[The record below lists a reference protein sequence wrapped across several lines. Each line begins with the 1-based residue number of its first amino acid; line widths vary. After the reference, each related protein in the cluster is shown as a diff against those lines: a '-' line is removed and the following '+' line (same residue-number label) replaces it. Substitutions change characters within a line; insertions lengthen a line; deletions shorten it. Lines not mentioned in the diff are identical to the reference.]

1 MSKVTLKKEAWLPRS
16 GKRDNRWSVSIEDP
30 ERGLTGYW
38 SGLSHKEARALKA
51 GEEKKLAR
59 QMTVAKVQAY
69 VASIGE
75 DDVAKVMESVYQ
87 KHRGTKLSEAQEW
100 LHEGRISQAEY
111 EAYCWLWR
119 NLVFHY
125 SDELIEYQI
134 PSNPI
139 R

>member
-1 MSKVTLKKEAWLPRS
+1 MSKVTLKKEAWLP
-16 GKRDNRWSVSIEDP
+16 
-30 ERGLTGYW
+30 L
-38 SGLSHKEARALKA
+38 
-51 GEEKKLAR
+51 
-59 QMTVAKVQAY
+59 TVAKVRAY